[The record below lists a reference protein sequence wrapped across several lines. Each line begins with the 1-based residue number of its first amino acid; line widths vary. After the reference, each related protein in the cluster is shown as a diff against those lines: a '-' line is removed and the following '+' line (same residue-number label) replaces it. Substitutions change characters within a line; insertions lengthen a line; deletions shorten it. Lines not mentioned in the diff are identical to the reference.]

1 MKKTLKTPGKIVEV
15 INEFS
20 QVVGYTV
27 NKQNSFCFY
36 SIIMNYQKEKLRKQ
50 SHLQLLQNNKIPKN
64 KLNQAGKRPV
74 H

>member
-1 MKKTLKTPGKIVEV
+1 MKKTLKTPEKIVEV

-20 QVVGYTV
+20 KVVGYTV
-27 NKQNSFCFY
+27 NMQNSFCFY
-36 SIIMNYQKEKLRKQ
+36 TIIMNYQKEKLRKQ
-50 SHLQLLQNNKIPKN
+50 SHLQLLQMNKIPKN